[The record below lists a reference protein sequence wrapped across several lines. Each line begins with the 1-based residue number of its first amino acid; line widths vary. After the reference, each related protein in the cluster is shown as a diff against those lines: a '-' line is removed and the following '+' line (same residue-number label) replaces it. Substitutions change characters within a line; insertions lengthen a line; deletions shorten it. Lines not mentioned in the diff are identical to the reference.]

1 MSTSPDGDL
10 VNLLSRWLAG
20 HVSDDDLRHAVE
32 DDDRAEVAELRGA
45 LEQGES
51 RSELQRIVRETL
63 EELALG

>member
-20 HVSDDDLRHAVE
+20 HVTDDDLRLAVE
-32 DDDRAEVAELRGA
+32 GDDRSEVVELHEA
-45 LEQGES
+45 LERGES